1 MVFFD
6 GEEGHGVNRHD
17 RIKRSKEISFILRS
31 GRRSRRKGF
40 TVVYQLTQYP
50 GDRFAV
56 LVSRKHGNA
65 VARNRIK
72 RRFREV
78 FRYGKGT
85 ESPYFDIVIRPDF
98 EIDCEYTIL
107 LDDFLEWRMNSGVY
121 PK

>member
-1 MVFFD
+1 MKKAHGFD
-6 GEEGHGVNRHD
+6 LD
-17 RIKRSKEISFILRS
+17 QRIKKRNEISFILRS

-40 TVVYQLTQYP
+40 AIIYRPSEQV

-78 FRYGKGT
+78 FRHGKGT
-85 ESPYFDIVIRPDF
+85 ESPYLDIIIRPD
-98 EIDCEYTIL
+98 
-107 LDDFLEWRMNSGVY
+107 LEEEFNYSGLFDEFFQWRRINGA
-121 PK
+121 